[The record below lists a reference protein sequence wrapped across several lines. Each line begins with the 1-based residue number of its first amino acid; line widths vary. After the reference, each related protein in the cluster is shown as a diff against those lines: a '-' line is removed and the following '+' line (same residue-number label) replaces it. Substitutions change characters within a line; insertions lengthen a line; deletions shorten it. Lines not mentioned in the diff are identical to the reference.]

1 MKGIE
6 VAFEGRLGRDAQ
18 LRTSSAGREW
28 LSLSVIVGEEGD
40 EQWVSVASWS
50 HTIAELGPVL
60 VKGAQV
66 YIEGKVKLRTWQGP
80 EGMQSGL
87 SVSASLVQPL
97 ALIGNRKPK
106 RPRAEKTRATS
117 AAKRTDP
124 NSPIPFN
131 DALPF

>member
-6 VAFEGRLGRDAQ
+6 VAFEGKLGRDAQ
-18 LRTSSAGREW
+18 LRTSAAGREW
-28 LSLSVIVGEEGD
+28 LSLSVIVGEGDD

-50 HTIAELGPVL
+50 HTIAELAPTL
-60 VKGAQV
+60 IKGAQV
-66 YIEGKVKLRTWQGP
+66 YVEGKVKLRTWQGP
-80 EGMQSGL
+80 DGMQAGL

-106 RPRAEKTRATS
+106 KTRTTS

-124 NSPIPFN
+124 NAPIPFN